1 MTTRIHITEHAQML
15 TVRINGTA
23 MGTSISATLSGPI
36 LYALVDGLL
45 WWCVNRK
52 LDALVACAQ
61 RQPAPADRN
70 AAIFFGQALKDGEE
84 MVMHCFT
91 TPFHEHNQ
99 MRQLRIMEYLTKH
112 LPGLEPLASH
122 GPHATVAR
130 AELAELM
137 ELCTL
142 LRERIA
148 HQGDAKLGLEG
159 IITTEL
165 LAA

>member
-1 MTTRIHITEHAQML
+1 MTTRINIHEHADML

-23 MGTSISATLSGPI
+23 MGTPISATLSGPI

-91 TPFHEHNQ
+91 TPFHEHNEE
-99 MRQLRIMEYLTKH
+99 RQLRIMVYLTKH
-112 LPGLEPLASH
+112 LPALEPLASH
-122 GPHATVAR
+122 GPHASVAR

-142 LRERIA
+142 LRDRIEHNGEA
-148 HQGDAKLGLEG
+148 MRGLDG
-159 IITTEL
+159 ITTTEL